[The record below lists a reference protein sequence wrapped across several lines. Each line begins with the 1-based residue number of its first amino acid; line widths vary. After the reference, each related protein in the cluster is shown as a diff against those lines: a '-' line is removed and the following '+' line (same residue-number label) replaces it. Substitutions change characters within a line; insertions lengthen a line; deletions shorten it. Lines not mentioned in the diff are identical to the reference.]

1 MLDELTK
8 GVIKDFVK
16 SKVGIF
22 RNIELKYK
30 EILISK
36 AEHFEEYLLRAYEKY
51 QNINTLVF
59 RNSQRLL
66 KDIYIPQTLVQENQ
80 FKDIET
86 IKITKFPSTLIKKYK
101 KLLITDT
108 AGMGKSTIM
117 KRMFIDVIDNCMK
130 EIGIPIYIELN
141 RLNENYGILDEIKKS
156 LKTIS
161 GDFDN
166 DLLLRLIQS
175 GGFIFFLDGYDEIS
189 ISHKETITNDIQDF
203 ISKAEINNYY
213 ILTSRPDVS
222 LASFGDFQSFKIAP
236 LEKEEA
242 FELLKKYDLSD
253 KKELSSKL
261 IELLKSGQYKTIDEY
276 LQNPLL
282 VSLLFTAY
290 DYNRSIPFEKHRFYN
305 IVFEA
310 YFEKHDF
317 SKPIK
322 NRDKYSGLNY
332 DDFDRVLRYVG
343 FRCLLEVGVK
353 FDKDTILKT
362 IREARVFCCNL
373 DFKESDFLKDLI
385 KTVPLFCKEGTDYK
399 WVHKSLLEYFAARF
413 IFCDAKD
420 EQDNILSTIYKSD
433 DINKYANL
441 LDLYYSIDFNGF
453 NKNIRYPFCRE
464 YISYYDSIPY
474 EELSIS
480 KELVEERKSKLFV
493 GRSCLMKIKES
504 KELFIETFKGNNFK
518 NNNFFEKYLKA
529 YNKKN
534 EAFEFKGYTFWPETM
549 LILRFASKQSVIWDI
564 LYRHSKELFSLNAN
578 SYKNDMG
585 TFLKEFKNDQIYE
598 VDIKF
603 GAENSEAY
611 KMFNRYMYF
620 TEHIEKGCY
629 LNYDAC
635 KRVVEDFEQK
645 LKDRSVKS
653 ELLKGL

>member
-1 MLDELTK
+1 MLKTLIED
-8 GVIKDFVK
+8 VIK
-16 SKVGIF
+16 SKIN
-22 RNIELKYK
+22 NILKNFDITCK
-30 EILISK
+30 EILIPRG
-36 AEHFEEYLLRAYEKY
+36 EHFEEYLLRAYKKY

-66 KDIYIPQTLVQENQ
+66 KDIYVSQTLVKENQ
-80 FKDIET
+80 FNGNIE
-86 IKITKFPSTLIKKYK
+86 IEKITEFPSNLVKKYK

-117 KRMFIDVIDNCMK
+117 KRMFIDVVDNCMK

-141 RLNENYGILDEIKKS
+141 RLNENYGILEEIKESLKS
-156 LKTIS
+156 LS
-161 GDFDN
+161 SEFDN

-189 ISHKETITNDIQDF
+189 ISHKEIITKDIQDF
-203 ISKAEINNYY
+203 ILKAGGDNYY

-242 FELLKKYDLSD
+242 FELLKKYDLSN

-261 IELLKSGQYKTIDEY
+261 IELLNTGQYKTIDEY

-305 IVFEA
+305 VVFDA
-310 YFEKHDF
+310 YFEKHD
-317 SKPIK
+317 SLKPIK

-332 DDFDRVLRYVG
+332 DSFDRVLRFVG
-343 FRCLLEVGVK
+343 FRCLLEIGVK
-353 FDKDTILKT
+353 FNKDTILNT
-362 IREARVFCCNL
+362 IRQAKEFCGNIE
-373 DFKESDFLKDLI
+373 FYESDFLKDLI
-385 KTVPLFCKEGTDYK
+385 KTVPLFCQEGTDYK

-420 EQDNILSTIYKSD
+420 KQDDILSAIYKSD
-433 DINKYANL
+433 NINKYTNL

-464 YISYYDSIPY
+464 YISYYESIPS

-480 KELVEERKSKLFV
+480 TELIEERKSNLFV
-493 GRSCLMKIKES
+493 NKYFAVTEQYRQEFILKFKEQNKGFEEREIIFFKSGKCVIKFS
-504 KELFIETFKGNNFK
+504 STL
-518 NNNFFEKYLKA
+518 
-529 YNKKN
+529 
-534 EAFEFKGYTFWPETM
+534 
-549 LILRFASKQSVIWDI
+549 SVIEKL
-564 LYRHSKELFSLNAN
+564 LYNHSKELFSSNIYSHNRYIISFPFVENIEN
-578 SYKNDMG
+578 SCFDEIDIKKCNEDDM
-585 TFLKEFKNDQIYE
+585 IYE
-598 VDIKF
+598 NLNLIMNLSTDRQP
-603 GAENSEAY
+603 
-611 KMFNRYMYF
+611 RY
-620 TEHIEKGCY
+620 Y
-629 LNYDAC
+629 LNYNAC
-635 KRVVEDFEQK
+635 KKVVEDFEQK
-645 LKDRSVKS
+645 LKDESAKS